1 MSSSLHI
8 DNKGKDI
15 SILCEGGLNNI
26 LTAEAKYPI
35 NFTKSNQRF
44 LLSLHYNGNGSFL
57 FVNIAIIYQCKA
69 KDSEIKKSIHC
80 V

>member
-1 MSSSLHI
+1 MSSSLHV

-15 SILCEGGLNNI
+15 SILCEGGLNNL

-44 LLSLHYNGNGSFL
+44 LLYTIMGTTVSYLLILQSYINVKQKIQKL
-57 FVNIAIIYQCKA
+57 
-69 KDSEIKKSIHC
+69 KKISI
-80 V
+80 VFS